1 MLDVISRVDPGF
13 TKTRGIMLSEMNKA
27 KLLLA
32 KERQSLKRTDT
43 LEQISNLGTL
53 WGFGP

>member
-27 KLLLA
+27 KLLIA
-32 KERQSLKRTDT
+32 KEGQSFEKRTI
-43 LEQISNLGTL
+43 L
-53 WGFGP
+53 

>member
-43 LEQISNLGTL
+43 LEQISNLGTF
-53 WGFGP
+53 WGVGS

>member
-27 KLLLA
+27 KLLIA
-32 KERQSLKRTDT
+32 KEGQSCEKMDT
-43 LEQISNLGTL
+43 
-53 WGFGP
+53 F